1 MNFFE
6 LDVYKNK
13 GYYIKTMIHNVRKN
27 GIDECWILNKQ
38 NLEIYSFKA
47 TQISE
52 FDVQID
58 LFNSLENDK
67 IFSGL
72 FIMHMRENI
81 LKLFTEVPGTIFVNK
96 LDCYRA
102 LYSSLNINLTKTKQ
116 KKKIMELEEKI
127 EYIEMEFPQ
136 LII

>member
-1 MNFFE
+1 
-6 LDVYKNK
+6 
-13 GYYIKTMIHNVRKN
+13 
-27 GIDECWILNKQ
+27 
-38 NLEIYSFKA
+38 
-47 TQISE
+47 
-52 FDVQID
+52 
-58 LFNSLENDK
+58 
-67 IFSGL
+67 
-72 FIMHMRENI
+72 MRENI